1 MIGSHGETALVVGM
15 GVSGEGVTR
24 HLRDRG
30 ARVIAIDDRPTDEA
44 RRRAETAGVVLEQT
58 PRPEALRR
66 LVAEVDVVVPTPGLP
81 ESHPVITLALQ
92 AGTPVRSEIE
102 LASRWARRPMVA
114 ITGTNGKTTVT
125 ELVAAMLEAS
135 GVRAVACGNIGLTLS
150 DGVRRDVDVLVAEV
164 SSFQLRFIDT
174 FRPQVAVWL
183 NLAADHLDWHPDLEA
198 YAAAK
203 ARIWEFQQDGDLAVV
218 NADDPVVM
226 KWAASAPAA
235 VTTFGTGRPAWPE
248 RRGQPADW
256 HVDDDGQLAGPDGPL
271 VATADLPRALPH
283 DLANDLAA
291 AAAALAVGATP
302 EGVAT
307 ALRSFTGLPH
317 RMVLVADDAGVR
329 WYDDSKATN
338 PHATVA
344 ALAQFD
350 SVVLIAGGRNKG
362 LDLGE
367 LRSTAPRV
375 RAVVALGEA
384 APEVAAAFHGVRPVT
399 TVAGMEEAVKVAAA
413 LAEPGDAVLLSPAC
427 TSWDRYRSYAE
438 RGDHFTRLVRE
449 LVGERP

>member
-1 MIGSHGETALVVGM
+1 VTETALVIGM
-15 GVSGEGVTR
+15 GVSGEAVAR

-30 ARVIAIDDRPTDEA
+30 ARVIAIDDNPTDEA
-44 RRRAETAGVVLEQT
+44 RRRAEGAGLRLEAT

-81 ESHPVITLALQ
+81 ESHPVIALAAE

-102 LASRWARRPMVA
+102 LASRWARRPIVA

-125 ELVAAMLEAS
+125 ELVAAMLNAS
-135 GVRAVACGNIGLTLS
+135 GRRAVACGNIGLPLA

-174 FRPQVAVWL
+174 FRPRVAVWL
-183 NLAADHLDWHPDLEA
+183 NLAPDHLDWHPGIEA

-203 ARIWEFQQDGDLAVV
+203 ARIWELQQPDDVAVV
-218 NADDPVVM
+218 NADDDVVM
-226 KWAASAPAA
+226 GWAASAPSK
-235 VTTFGTGRPAWPE
+235 VTTFGLAG
-248 RRGQPADW
+248 PADW
-256 HVDDDGQLAGPDGPL
+256 HVDPSGRLAGPGGPL
-271 VATADLPRALPH
+271 VAVGELPRALPH
-283 DLANDLAA
+283 DLANGLAA
-291 AAAALAVGATP
+291 AAAALAAGASR
-302 EGVAT
+302 EGVVQ
-307 ALRSFTGLPH
+307 ALRTFAGLPH
-317 RMVLVADDAGVR
+317 RMVLVAEAGGVR

-344 ALAQFD
+344 ALAGFD

-367 LRSTAPRV
+367 LRSEARRL
-375 RAVVALGEA
+375 RAVVAMGEA
-384 APEVAAAFHGVRPVT
+384 AGEVAAAFEGARPVT
-399 TVAGMEEAVKVAAA
+399 AVAGMEEAVRAAAA
-413 LAEPGDAVLLSPAC
+413 LAQPGDAVLLSPAC

-438 RGDHFTRLVRE
+438 RGDHFARVVRALVE
-449 LVGERP
+449 ERP

>member
-1 MIGSHGETALVVGM
+1 METALVVGM
-15 GVSGEGVTR
+15 GVSGEGVAR

-44 RRRAETAGVVLEQT
+44 RRRAEGAGLVLEQT
-58 PRPEALRR
+58 PGPEALRR
-66 LVAEVDVVVPTPGLP
+66 LVSQVSVVVPTPGLP
-81 ESHPVITLALQ
+81 ESHPVIAV
-92 AGTPVRSEIE
+92 AAAVGTPVRSEIE
-102 LASRWARRPMVA
+102 LASRWARRPIVA

-135 GVRAVACGNIGLTLS
+135 GKRAVACGNIGLTLS
-150 DGVRRDVDVLVAEV
+150 DGVRRDVDLLVAEV

-174 FRPQVAVWL
+174 FRPAVAVWL

-203 ARIWEFQQDGDLAVV
+203 ARIWEFQGPDDVAIV

-226 KWAASAPAA
+226 RWAESAPST
-235 VTTFGTGRPAWPE
+235 VSTFGLDQE
-248 RRGQPADW
+248 ADW
-256 HVDDDGQLAGPDGPL
+256 YVDAAGNLAGPDGPL
-271 VATADLPRALPH
+271 VAVADLPRALPH

-291 AAAALAVGATP
+291 AAAALAAGATP
-302 EGVAT
+302 EGVAA
-307 ALRSFTGLPH
+307 ALRAFTGLPH
-317 RMVLVADDAGVR
+317 RVVLVAEAGGVR

-350 SVVLIAGGRNKG
+350 AVVLLAGGRNKG

-367 LRSTAPRV
+367 LRVTAPRV

-384 APEVAAAFHGVRPVT
+384 APEVAAAFDGLRPVT
-399 TVAGMEEAVKVAAA
+399 TVADMDQAVKVAAD
-413 LAEPGDAVLLSPAC
+413 LAQPGDAVLLSPAC
-427 TSWDRYRSYAE
+427 TSWDQYRSYAE
-438 RGDHFTRLVRE
+438 RGDHFARLVRA
-449 LVGERP
+449 LVGEAS